1 MIIATPAHA
10 AACAAIHGAAFGP
23 SEAWNAAAFATLLG
37 LPGVHGLISAD
48 SGPAGL
54 VLVRL
59 AADEAEIL
67 TLATAPAGRRR
78 GVARGL
84 LAAALGWAEASGA
97 TRVFLEVAA
106 GNAPARALY
115 EQAGFALCGR
125 RRRYYPDGGDALALR
140 LNLGG

>member
-1 MIIATPAHA
+1 MIIANAAHA
-10 AACAAIHGAAFGP
+10 TACATIHGAAFPPG
-23 SEAWNAAAFATLLG
+23 EAWGADAFATLLG

-48 SGPAGL
+48 EGPAGL

-67 TLATAPAGRRR
+67 TLATAPAGRRQ
-78 GVARGL
+78 GLARRL

-97 TRVFLEVAA
+97 GCMFLEVAA

-115 EQAGFALCGR
+115 DQAGFAVCGR
-125 RRRYYPDGGDALALR
+125 RRRYYPGGDDALVLR
-140 LNLGG
+140 LTLGG